1 MVDLSR
7 AEILSLARDAAAKH
21 PGSKVHFKFTC
32 PACGERCVLEE
43 ADTLYERGT
52 CFKCG
57 ADSPIEKAG
66 FLLIVD
72 RPQPIPEENGSVH

>member
-1 MVDLSR
+1 MDDMRRWGGGS
-7 AEILSLARDAAAKH
+7 EPAKH